1 MNDPYLYDNVNIL
14 KNKFNIKDKEI
25 LNQMEAE
32 FTNLRI
38 KQSIKQIL
46 DEPIKGEYDFEHFC
60 KMHYYIF

>member
-32 FTNLRI
+32 FTYKTKYKTNLR
-38 KQSIKQIL
+38 
-46 DEPIKGEYDFEHFC
+46 
-60 KMHYYIF
+60 